1 MPQSRRKE
9 ILHFHFK
16 TLAMPQYKNL
26 CLGGHKIYNFGRPFL
41 DHHYYFL
48 SLSDLCLGVE
58 MFLQEIIFTIWLGC
72 PCLCLEGHE
81 TEFTVKVDL
90 PWSSWPYP
98 QYVWSMPG
106 SKEIFDFLKIN
117 TAFSLF
123 DLYGHVPAQ
132 NPWSRGH

>member
-58 MFLQEIIFTIWLGC
+58 KMFFQEIIFTIWLRC
-72 PCLCLEGHE
+72 PCPNKRIFARGYWNLQSRQTFLGHQNFTLSLSDLCLGVKKFLIFKKKKNKYCI
-81 TEFTVKVDL
+81 FT
-90 PWSSWPYP
+90 
-98 QYVWSMPG
+98 
-106 SKEIFDFLKIN
+106 I
-117 TAFSLF
+117 
-123 DLYGHVPAQ
+123 
-132 NPWSRGH
+132 